1 MAKIEGE
8 HVPENVLIYLNRL
21 SDFLFVLARDLN
33 ARAGVDDV
41 PMERVDAMNLQGK
54 VALIT
59 GGKRVGG
66 ALATMLAERG
76 ANVAM
81 TYHTSREAIERTV
94 ASVESCGVRG
104 LAVGADLSKAGQ
116 AERAVAQ
123 VVEKLGR
130 IDILVNMASTY
141 RLMPF
146 DSLTPS
152 RLRRDDRHEPRRALF
167 HVDLRRPGD
176 ARAKRTRTAS
186 KGRSSASVTGRPNG
200 RGEACCPTSRPKGG
214 LTTLTLALAKELAPH
229 ITVNLIQPSTIDP
242 PPGTTEA
249 EIQKTVDLTPLHRI
263 GTPDDANRLIL
274 YLLEGTDY
282 ATGGVYRID
291 GGRYLGMDSQDL

>member
-1 MAKIEGE
+1 
-8 HVPENVLIYLNRL
+8 
-21 SDFLFVLARDLN
+21 
-33 ARAGVDDV
+33 
-41 PMERVDAMNLQGK
+41 MNLEGK

-59 GGKRVGG
+59 GGKRVGS
-66 ALATMLAERG
+66 ALAMLLAERG
-76 ANVAM
+76 ADVAM
-81 TYHTSREAIERTV
+81 TYHTSREAIERTI
-94 ASVESCGVRG
+94 ADVESRGARG
-104 LAVGADLSKAGQ
+104 LAVGADLSKAGP
-116 AERAVAQ
+116 AERAVSQ

-146 DSLTPS
+146 ESLTPADFDEMIATNLAAPYFS
-152 RLRRDDRHEPRRALF
+152 SIYAARAMLAQGAENGIKGKI
-167 HVDLRRPGD
+167 VSVGDWATERPG
-176 ARAKRTRTAS
+176 RGVLPYITA
-186 KGRSSASVTGRPNG
+186 
-200 RGEACCPTSRPKGG
+200 KGG

-242 PPGTTEA
+242 PPGTSESG
-249 EIQKTVDLTPLHRI
+249 IQKTIDLTPLRRI
-263 GTPDDANRLIL
+263 GSPDDANRLIL